1 MVKAR
6 PFAHDAVLAVSSR
19 RLATS
24 RRLRLVVIAVAIALA
39 PGCERMVERQ
49 VERNLRR
56 VDESVLTSPDLQVVL
71 CGTGSPLPD
80 PDRAAACTAVIA
92 GGHFVLVDAGPGSW
106 ETLDLA
112 NLPIARV
119 EAVLLTHF
127 HSDHI
132 GDLGEAMT
140 QGWIAG
146 REAPL
151 EVFGPP
157 GTARV
162 VAGFVEAYAAD
173 VEARIAHHGE
183 RWLPRAAAGAVAR
196 ELAMPAG
203 TAATVVFERDGLR
216 VTMFAVDHRPVEP
229 AVGYRFDFGGRSLVV
244 SGDTRKHQAVIANA
258 RGADLL
264 VHEALQPGLVERANR
279 VARRI
284 GRERLAELAGD
295 IPDYHT
301 TPVEAAEIAREAGVA
316 HLVLTHLVPAPPN
329 ALARRLFLAG
339 VADAFDGEVTLGED
353 GMRFSL
359 GPR

>member
-1 MVKAR
+1 MSR
-6 PFAHDAVLAVSSR
+6 AVPILLLAAA
-19 RLATS
+19 LA
-24 RRLRLVVIAVAIALA
+24 AA
-39 PGCERMVERQ
+39 PGCERLVTRQ
-49 VERNLRR
+49 VERNLAR
-56 VDESVLTSPDLQVVL
+56 VDESVLESPDLQVVL

-80 PDRAAACTAVIA
+80 SQRAASCTAVIA

-106 ETLDLA
+106 EVLDLA
-112 NLPIARV
+112 NLPIGRV

-132 GDLGEAMT
+132 GDLGEATT

-146 REAPL
+146 RAAPL

-162 VAGFVEAYAAD
+162 VAGLAEAYAAD
-173 VEARIAHHGE
+173 VDARVAHHGE
-183 RWLPRAAAGAVAR
+183 HVLPRSAAGAVAR

-203 TAATVVFERDGLR
+203 AEATPVFEREGLR
-216 VTMFAVDHRPVEP
+216 VSMFVVDHEPVKP
-229 AVGYRFDFGGRSLVV
+229 AVGYRFDYAGRSVVV
-244 SGDTRKHQAVIANA
+244 SGDTRKSANLAAHA

-264 VHEALQPGLVERANR
+264 VHEALHPGMVGRAVEAARRLGLER
-279 VARRI
+279 VAK
-284 GRERLAELAGD
+284 LAGD
-295 IPDYHT
+295 IPGYHAS
-301 TPVEAAEIAREAGVA
+301 PVEAAEIAREAGVA

-339 VADAFDGEVTLGED
+339 VADAYDGELTLGED

-359 GPR
+359 PPR